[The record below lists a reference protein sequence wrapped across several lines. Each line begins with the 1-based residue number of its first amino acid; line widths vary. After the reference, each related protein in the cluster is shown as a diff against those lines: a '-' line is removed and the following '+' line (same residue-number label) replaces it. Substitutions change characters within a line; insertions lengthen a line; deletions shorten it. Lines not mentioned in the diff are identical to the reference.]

1 MHRFLRSVG
10 FRTYIKKRDIEK
22 MLSELEKTA
31 LRRRIEIDTDENLCE
46 LRAELAPGM
55 GIVLV
60 GMNREYSIGSFIIPI
75 CAAAIYHQKQ
85 NAPFSGTQK
94 RKPMPAFWMNIE

>member
-10 FRTYIKKRDIEK
+10 FRTYTKKRDIEK

-31 LRRRIEIDTDENLCE
+31 LRRRIEIDADENLCE

-55 GIVLV
+55 DCSGGRGGRTGKLSPGVLLSLSEQQRRILK
-60 GMNREYSIGSFIIPI
+60 GRMLHSASYRKGDLCRP
-75 CAAAIYHQKQ
+75 
-85 NAPFSGTQK
+85 SG
-94 RKPMPAFWMNIE
+94 

>member
-10 FRTYIKKRDIEK
+10 FRTYTKKRDIEK

-31 LRRRIEIDTDENLCE
+31 LRRRIEIDADENLCE

-60 GMNREYSIGSFIIPI
+60 ERWTNREAFTGSFIIPI
-75 CAAAIYHQKQ
+75 
-85 NAPFSGTQK
+85 
-94 RKPMPAFWMNIE
+94 

>member
-60 GMNREYSIGSFIIPI
+60 GRWMNRNIPSGVLLSLSAQQRYIIKSRMLHSKHTEKGNLCRP
-75 CAAAIYHQKQ
+75 
-85 NAPFSGTQK
+85 SG
-94 RKPMPAFWMNIE
+94 